1 MLRLLDAL
9 YCFDFDGDLTAY
21 LQPEEREDYQMAS
34 RHQREATREL
44 TQALTGRERALLESL
59 LRNQEEIR
67 EEEARLSF
75 RRGLILGLRL
85 GALGSAR

>member
-9 YCFDFDGDLTAY
+9 YCFDYEGDLTAY

-34 RHQREATREL
+34 RHQREATRGL

-59 LRNQEEIR
+59 LRNQEETR

>member
-9 YCFDFDGDLTAY
+9 YCFDYEGDLTAY

-44 TQALTGRERALLESL
+44 TQALTGRERAILESL
-59 LRNQEEIR
+59 LRNQEETR

-85 GALGSAR
+85 GALWSAR

>member
-34 RHQREATREL
+34 RHQREVTREL
-44 TQALTGRERALLESL
+44 TQSLTGRERALLESL
-59 LRNQEEIR
+59 LRNQEETR
-67 EEEARLSF
+67 EEEARFSF

>member
-1 MLRLLDAL
+1 MLPLFDAL
-9 YCFDFDGDLTAY
+9 YQVNFDGDLTAY
-21 LQPEEREDYQMAS
+21 LQPEEREDYQMAP

-59 LRNQEEIR
+59 LRNQEETR

>member
-9 YCFDFDGDLTAY
+9 YCFDYEGDLTAY
-21 LQPEEREDYQMAS
+21 LQPEEREEDQMAS

-44 TQALTGRERALLESL
+44 KQVLTGGERELLEIL
-59 LRNQEEIR
+59 LRNQEEAR
-67 EEEARLSF
+67 AEEDRLSF

-85 GALGSAR
+85 GALGRSL

>member
-1 MLRLLDAL
+1 MLRFLDAL
-9 YCFDFDGDLTAY
+9 YCFDYEGDLTAY

-59 LRNQEEIR
+59 LRNQEETR

>member
-9 YCFDFDGDLTAY
+9 YRFDFDGDLTGY
-21 LQPEEREDYQMAS
+21 LFPEEREDYQLALRYQKELAWELS
-34 RHQREATREL
+34 QR
-44 TQALTGRERALLESL
+44 LTGQERALLESL
-59 LRNQEEIR
+59 LRNQEETR

>member
-34 RHQREATREL
+34 RHQREAAREL
-44 TQALTGRERALLESL
+44 TQVLTGRERALLETL
-59 LRNQEEIR
+59 LRNQEETR
-67 EEEARLSF
+67 EEEDRLSF
-75 RRGLILGLRL
+75 RRGLMLGLKL
-85 GALGSAR
+85 GALGGR

>member
-21 LQPEEREDYQMAS
+21 LQPEELEDDQMAS

-59 LRNQEEIR
+59 LRNQEETR

>member
-34 RHQREATREL
+34 RHQREVTREL
-44 TQALTGRERALLESL
+44 TQSLTGRERALLESL
-59 LRNQEEIR
+59 LRNQEETR

>member
-34 RHQREATREL
+34 RHQREAAREL
-44 TQALTGRERALLESL
+44 TQVLTGRERTLLETL
-59 LRNQEEIR
+59 LRNQEETR
-67 EEEARLSF
+67 EEEDRLSF
-75 RRGLILGLRL
+75 RRGLMLGLKL
-85 GALGSAR
+85 GALGGR

>member
-9 YCFDFDGDLTAY
+9 YCLDFDGDLTAY
-21 LQPEEREDYQMAS
+21 LQPEEREDDQMAS

-59 LRNQEEIR
+59 LRNQEETR

>member
-44 TQALTGRERALLESL
+44 TQSLTGRERALLEAL
-59 LRNQEEIR
+59 LRNQEETR

>member
-1 MLRLLDAL
+1 MLSLFDAL
-9 YCFDFDGDLTAY
+9 YQVDFDGDLTAY

-34 RHQREATREL
+34 RHQREVTREL
-44 TQALTGRERALLESL
+44 TQSLTGRERALLESL
-59 LRNQEEIR
+59 LRNQEETR

>member
-59 LRNQEEIR
+59 LRNQEETR
-67 EEEARLSF
+67 EEEDRLSF
-75 RRGLILGLRL
+75 RRGLMLGLKL
-85 GALGSAR
+85 GALGGR

>member
-1 MLRLLDAL
+1 MLPLFDAL
-9 YCFDFDGDLTAY
+9 YQVNFDGDLTAY

-59 LRNQEEIR
+59 LRNQEETR

-75 RRGLILGLRL
+75 RRGLIMGLRL

>member
-1 MLRLLDAL
+1 MLPLFDAL
-9 YCFDFDGDLTAY
+9 YQVDFDGDLTAY
-21 LQPEEREDYQMAS
+21 LQPEEREDDQMAS
-34 RHQREATREL
+34 RYQREATREL

-59 LRNQEEIR
+59 LRNQEETR

>member
-9 YCFDFDGDLTAY
+9 YCFDYEGDLTAY

-44 TQALTGRERALLESL
+44 QQVLTGGERELLEIL
-59 LRNQEEIR
+59 LRNQEEAR
-67 EEEARLSF
+67 AEEDRLSF

-85 GALGSAR
+85 GALGRSL

>member
-1 MLRLLDAL
+1 MLSLFDAL
-9 YCFDFDGDLTAY
+9 YQVDFDGDLTAY

-59 LRNQEEIR
+59 LRNQEETR

>member
-9 YCFDFDGDLTAY
+9 YCFDYEGDLTAY

-59 LRNQEEIR
+59 LRNQEETR

>member
-1 MLRLLDAL
+1 MYLAFLWGYVAL
-9 YCFDFDGDLTAY
+9 AVG
-21 LQPEEREDYQMAS
+21 
-34 RHQREATREL
+34 
-44 TQALTGRERALLESL
+44 GALLAAL
-59 LRNQEEIR
+59 LRNQEETR

>member
-9 YCFDFDGDLTAY
+9 YCLDFDGDLTAY

-34 RHQREATREL
+34 RYQREATREL
-44 TQALTGRERALLESL
+44 QQVLTGGERELLEIL
-59 LRNQEEIR
+59 LRNQEETR

>member
-1 MLRLLDAL
+1 MLPLFDAL
-9 YCFDFDGDLTAY
+9 YQVDFDGDLTAY

-59 LRNQEEIR
+59 LRNQEETR

>member
-9 YCFDFDGDLTAY
+9 YCFDYEGDLTVY

-59 LRNQEEIR
+59 LRNQEETR

>member
-9 YCFDFDGDLTAY
+9 YCFDYEGDLTVY

-44 TQALTGRERALLESL
+44 TQALTGGGRALLESL
-59 LRNQEEIR
+59 LPNQEETR
-67 EEEARLSF
+67 EEQARLSF
-75 RRGLILGLRL
+75 PRGLILGLRL

>member
-21 LQPEEREDYQMAS
+21 LQPGEREDYQMAS